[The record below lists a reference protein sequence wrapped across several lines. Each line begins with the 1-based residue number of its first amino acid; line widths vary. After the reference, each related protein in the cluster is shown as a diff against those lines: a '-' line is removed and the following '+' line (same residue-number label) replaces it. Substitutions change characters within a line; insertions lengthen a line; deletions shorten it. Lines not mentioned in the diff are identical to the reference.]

1 VAELSAG
8 VALDGDRG
16 PERGMLEGARPETF
30 AALADAVETVID
42 DAGYRRAA
50 GRVVGAIDALPPLDA
65 AVDALL
71 AIARGVHHSG
81 ASGSPAE
88 STMSA

>member
-1 VAELSAG
+1 
-8 VALDGDRG
+8 
-16 PERGMLEGARPETF
+16 
-30 AALADAVETVID
+30 VID
-42 DAGYRRAA
+42 DPGCRRAA

-71 AIARGVHHSG
+71 AIAG
-81 ASGSPAE
+81 AFTSGSPAE